1 MSTPLVFYYGLRS
14 PYSWMADRLLC
25 DCLPDAARAAIEYV
39 PYWALRPQTLQALQ
53 ARGASALYRDMSRA
67 RFMYILGD
75 VKSTVR
81 RLGYPLRWPVDG
93 PDPDWELPH
102 RACLEAASTGQ
113 ADVLRRALF
122 AARFEHGRNICDL
135 QVVHDVMNQA
145 GVEMQADAGSPPQDG
160 PDDPAVLAMERAF
173 KHGVFGMPFFVVG
186 REKFWGADRL
196 QFALRAAGLPW
207 REVAEAWLGEAIA

>member
-1 MSTPLVFYYGLRS
+1 MPVPLVFYYGLRS
-14 PYSWMADRLLC
+14 PYSWMADRLLA

-39 PYWALRPQTLQALQ
+39 PYWAPRPQTLQALQ
-53 ARGASALYRDMSRA
+53 ARGASTLYRDMSRA

-75 VKSTVR
+75 VKSAVR

-93 PDPDWELPH
+93 PEPDWELPH
-102 RACLEAASTGQ
+102 RACLEAPSTER

-122 AARFEHGRNICDL
+122 AARFEHGRNICDP
-135 QVVHDVMNQA
+135 QVVQDAMREA
-145 GVEMQADAGSPPQDG
+145 GVDMQADAGSPTHDG
-160 PDDPAVLAMERAF
+160 PDDPAVVALERAF

-186 REKFWGADRL
+186 REKFWGVDRL

-207 REVAEAWLGEAIA
+207 SEVAAAWLGETVA